1 MRSYNS
7 LKHRTLNV
15 LVKKSN
21 ILTNTFQTNYLGNT
35 VSAPSGGGGG
45 SGNVDLSS
53 YALKTYVDGS
63 LNNIYT
69 NYALISGVY
78 TRSYIDASFN
88 GVYTRS
94 YIDASFNGVYTKSR
108 VDASFAD
115 VYTKSRVDASFNG
128 VYTKSRVDASFADV
142 YTKSYID
149 ASFNGVYT
157 RSYIDASF
165 NGVYTRSY
173 IDASFNGVYTK
184 SRVDASFADV
194 YTKSYIDAS
203 FNTVNTRLYT
213 LTNGA
218 SESLDTLAEIAS
230 AIQNEPSFGIMVY
243 QKISSSDLSINN
255 LRSMISGGSQDT
267 SINLVIAKNT
277 AQDISINLLTTSN
290 TAQDISINLVITK
303 NTAQDT
309 SINLLTTS
317 NTAQDTSINL
327 LTTSNTAQDISINLV
342 ITKNTAQDISIN
354 LVITKN
360 TAQDI
365 SINNVYTRSYIDA
378 SFSSVIANNTTLD
391 LSLNG
396 NLQLG
401 SGNRRVGINKTAAVD
416 SSLDVSGAA
425 TITGNLSVIKNS
437 SDASYSYFDLSSVN
451 INLFNTVEKFTT
463 LTFNSTSM
471 TLDYRLGS
479 IFYTTATSNFAALLI
494 TNVPTTLNRSVTV
507 TLITPQSGTFYF
519 TGTAITVNGTS
530 INYIKQDGTA
540 FAAPSASRTLII
552 YQFTLIFASSTPT
565 VVAFMTG
572 YS

>member
-35 VSAPSGGGGG
+35 VSAPSGGGGGG

-115 VYTKSRVDASFNG
+115 VYT
-128 VYTKSRVDASFADV
+128 
-142 YTKSYID
+142 
-149 ASFNGVYT
+149 

-203 FNTVNTRLYT
+203 LNTVNTRLYT

-243 QKISSSDLSINN
+243 QKIASSDLSINN

-290 TAQDISINLVITK
+290 TAQDTSINLLTTS

-309 SINLLTTS
+309 SINLVITK

-354 LVITKN
+354 LLTTSNTAQDISINLVIAKN

>member
-115 VYTKSRVDASFNG
+115 
-128 VYTKSRVDASFADV
+128 
-142 YTKSYID
+142 
-149 ASFNGVYT
+149 
-157 RSYIDASF
+157 
-165 NGVYTRSY
+165 VYTRSY

-277 AQDISINLLTTSN
+277 AQDISINLLTTS
-290 TAQDISINLVITK
+290 
-303 NTAQDT
+303 
-309 SINLLTTS
+309 
-317 NTAQDTSINL
+317 
-327 LTTSNTAQDISINLV
+327 
-342 ITKNTAQDISIN
+342 NTAQDISIN